1 MAEITDSTPQGGNEA
16 EGTRMSRNA
25 RSRSLAVMLAA
36 AGSLLVLA
44 GTPVAASAATTS
56 TAAPATL
63 SPSGTYHFS
72 VPANSVVTNAWGA
85 TVPDYRTGL
94 VVGAGIVVSVTA
106 TGQWSYAPGKW
117 VGPDGH
123 YGSQGLT
130 AQVTTNPDPRGYA
143 VGSSHKW
150 TVTSPRG
157 ELLLGRD
164 TGNPNLATGS
174 GSLSV
179 TVTIWN
185 PRATVNGFVV
195 SNGTDPYSMVQRDA
209 WAKIPGATV
218 LRSGSTPLASLQP
231 IGVDPGRGGTW
242 TWIHWAIAPSAALLG
257 QPRPLV

>member
-130 AQVTTNPDPRGYA
+130 AQVTTNPDPA
-143 VGSSHKW
+143 VMQWAARTNGRLRRHVVSCSW
-150 TVTSPRG
+150 AGTPGTPTWPPA
-157 ELLLGRD
+157 LGRY
-164 TGNPNLATGS
+164 
-174 GSLSV
+174 
-179 TVTIWN
+179 
-185 PRATVNGFVV
+185 R
-195 SNGTDPYSMVQRDA
+195 
-209 WAKIPGATV
+209 
-218 LRSGSTPLASLQP
+218 
-231 IGVDPGRGGTW
+231 
-242 TWIHWAIAPSAALLG
+242 
-257 QPRPLV
+257 